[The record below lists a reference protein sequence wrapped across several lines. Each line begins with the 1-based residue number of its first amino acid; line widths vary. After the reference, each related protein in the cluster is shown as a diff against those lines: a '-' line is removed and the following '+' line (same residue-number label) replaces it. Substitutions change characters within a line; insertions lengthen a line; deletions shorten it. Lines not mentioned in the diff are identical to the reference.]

1 MENHSLPTHPFAG
14 SWRRCLRHG
23 LALALALGPLGL
35 ETASAQTSDGAT
47 VARPSTGASEAA
59 EAWRF
64 QGTLYGWMLGI
75 SGNLTARGQTV
86 DVNASFL
93 QVVQKSDS
101 LAAFM
106 GYFEANKGKVGFYT
120 DLVWAKLGF
129 DRSMAFYRNPMPGV
143 QLSATTNTAVTT
155 NLTILEPGGLYEF
168 TKWAHAPGSFT
179 ALDGILGLRYW
190 NMAPEVDLNVIGGV
204 DVASLGIEYGRTF
217 SIARS
222 GGLDW
227 IDPVIGLRLRHQF
240 TPDQNLM
247 VRGDVG
253 GFGLGSQFTWQ
264 AAAIYT
270 YSWQFS
276 GYALAALAGYRAL
289 GVTYSQGSGAST
301 AGIDAVL
308 HGPLIGVS
316 LRF

>member
-1 MENHSLPTHPFAG
+1 MVGYSCFSPAVVT
-14 SWRRCLRHG
+14 SWRRRSRYAVTT
-23 LALALALGPLGL
+23 ALAACAVCWGGASDLLADAKL
-35 ETASAQTSDGAT
+35 
-47 VARPSTGASEAA
+47 STGDVADPDV
-59 EAWRF
+59 WHF

-106 GYFEANKGKVGFYT
+106 GYFEADKGKVGFYT
-120 DLVWAKLGF
+120 DVVWAKLGF
-129 DRSMAFYRNPMPGV
+129 DRSMAFYRNPIPGV
-143 QLSATTNTAVTT
+143 QLSAITNTAVTT
-155 NLTILEPGGLYEF
+155 SLTIIEPGGLYEF
-168 TKWAHAPGSFT
+168 AKWQHTAGSFT
-179 ALDGILGLRYW
+179 ALDGIVGLRYW
-190 NMAPEVDLNVIGGV
+190 SMSPEVDLNAIAGV
-204 DVASLGIEYGRTF
+204 DVASLGIEFGRTF

-222 GGLDW
+222 GGIDW
-227 IDPVIGLRLRHQF
+227 IDPVIGLRFRHQF
-240 TPDQNLM
+240 TPQQNLM

-289 GVTYSQGSGAST
+289 GINYSQGSGTAT
-301 AGIDAVL
+301 AGIDAIL

-316 LRF
+316 LHF